1 MRLNKITYKNKKLLN
16 SSIQR
21 NIFHSHFD
29 IHFNYFVKN
38 KLSINFQ
45 FQILKFLI
53 NLHSNKIRLIIFL
66 NLYKKTFINKI
77 FIIIV
82 FVSIKSFYSIF
93 SILFKTNYQWEHA
106 HQNNKLRSIIFFLER
121 LLKKIS
127 LTRN

>member
-29 IHFNYFVKN
+29 IYFNYFVKN

-53 NLHSNKIRLIIFL
+53 NLHSNKIRLIIFFKSL
-66 NLYKKTFINKI
+66 QKTFINKI

-82 FVSIKSFYSIF
+82 FVSIKSFYSILVFYLKLIINGNTLIKTISYDRSF
-93 SILFKTNYQWEHA
+93 SLWKGYSE
-106 HQNNKLRSIIFFLER
+106 KLV
-121 LLKKIS
+121 
-127 LTRN
+127 